1 VIIVDVGIAQRVD
14 KVAIAESAGLGY
26 HHGEE
31 GIRCNIEWHAQ
42 EDVGRALIE
51 LAAEATVG
59 HIELEENMAW
69 REVHL
74 REFAHIPRRNK
85 EPAGVGVVLYLVDE
99 VGDLVDVRAVG
110 AAPRAPLVTVDGSQL
125 TIFTSPLVPDA
136 YFVVVEILNVSIAS
150 EEPKQFV
157 YDRTEM
163 EFLGGE
169 EREAVIEME
178 THLIAKSTQRTGARP
193 VVFGDTVL

>member
-1 VIIVDVGIAQRVD
+1 
-14 KVAIAESAGLGY
+14 
-26 HHGEE
+26 
-31 GIRCNIEWHAQ
+31 
-42 EDVGRALIE
+42 
-51 LAAEATVG
+51 
-59 HIELEENMAW
+59 M
-69 REVHL
+69 
-74 REFAHIPRRNK
+74 
-85 EPAGVGVVLYLVDE
+85 
-99 VGDLVDVRAVG
+99 VDVRAVG

-169 EREAVIEME
+169 EREAVVEME
-178 THLIAKSTQRTGARP
+178 THLIAKSAQRTGARP